1 MIRNIKIQGLKC
13 FDNINLE
20 LANLTLLAGRNSV
33 GKSTVIQALL
43 AMYQESASSL
53 AGPYMNIGTVN
64 EVKNKIAGSKEIVLE
79 AVYDGADG
87 KTCAYQKRFL
97 DDRDEQRT
105 GEPFPES
112 MKVLYL
118 TEDRI
123 DVMDA
128 YEMSV
133 DGREDI
139 GIRCEYA
146 FYYLSEHDTER
157 LREEDFIYD
166 RSSKLTFSG
175 QVNYWLYRILGYRV
189 KAEKIPFT
197 ELIRVV
203 YENDAIG
210 QDIRPKNVGTGV
222 SYVAEIIIA
231 ALTCKKG
238 DLLLI
243 ENPEIHLHPS
253 GQAEFVEFMSF
264 LAERGLQ
271 IVMETHSD
279 HIYNGVRRC
288 VGSDRL
294 SLDKVKI
301 YFFAQSK
308 NLLSEPACVEL
319 DDEGHVRKSFDGLF
333 DQIDKD
339 LDVLLRWQ

>member
-1 MIRNIKIQGLKC
+1 MIRNIRIQGLKC

-20 LANLTLLAGRNSV
+20 LADLTLLAGRNSA

-43 AMYQESASSL
+43 AMYQESDSSL

-64 EVKNKIAGSKEIVLE
+64 EVKNKITGSKEIMLE
-79 AVYDGADG
+79 VGYDGADG
-87 KTCAYQKRFL
+87 NICSYQKRFL
-97 DDRDEQRT
+97 DDREEQRT
-105 GEPFPES
+105 GAAFPES

-118 TEDRI
+118 TADRVGVR
-123 DVMDA
+123 DT
-128 YEMSV
+128 YEISL
-133 DGREDI
+133 DGRECI
-139 GIRCEYA
+139 GIRCEYT
-146 FYYLSEHDTER
+146 FNYLSEHEGESLNDA
-157 LREEDFIYD
+157 DFVYD
-166 RSSKLTFSG
+166 QQSKLTFSG
-175 QVNYWLYRILGYRV
+175 QVNYWLWRILGYRV
-189 KAEKIPFT
+189 RAERIPLT

-203 YENDAIG
+203 YENDEIG
-210 QDIRPKNVGTGV
+210 QDIRSKNVGTGV

-231 ALTCKKG
+231 ALSCKKG

-253 GQAEFVEFMSF
+253 GQAKFVEFLSF
-264 LAERGLQ
+264 LAEQGLQ
-271 IVMETHSD
+271 IVLETHSD

-294 SLDKVKI
+294 ELDKVKI

-308 NLLSEPACVEL
+308 NLLSEPVCVEL
-319 DDEGHVRKSFDGLF
+319 NDEGHAKQSYDGLF

-339 LDVLLRWQ
+339 LDVLLRW